1 MLVLQIKS
9 LSEIKDQSLYHCAGE
24 ALNYK
29 LLDLSHSTGKY
40 FRYLTVFRSWSCKSP
55 MTRKGFI
62 LKEIQK
68 KSENESNFTHSAVF
82 PCILSVSMN
91 PLPNLLFRCCD
102 DPMLINSPLTMIAK
116 RVHKVSHSSMLC
128 DVKIMVFPKLRT
140 FNTCSQR
147 LRFAA
152 GSMPVVGSSKVC
164 QNIVKKYN
172 IEITN
177 RKVRKNVGCMSNRS
191 GSNFFGTLLL
201 YDEVIIT

>member
-1 MLVLQIKS
+1 M
-9 LSEIKDQSLYHCAGE
+9 
-24 ALNYK
+24 
-29 LLDLSHSTGKY
+29 TG
-40 FRYLTVFRSWSCKSP
+40 
-55 MTRKGFI
+55 KGFI

-128 DVKIMVFPKLRT
+128 DVKMMVFPKLRT

-152 GSMPVVGSSKVC
+152 GSMPVVGSSEVC
-164 QNIVKKYN
+164 QNIVKN
-172 IEITN
+172 IILRLRIERFAKMRVECKI
-177 RKVRKNVGCMSNRS
+177 
-191 GSNFFGTLLL
+191 
-201 YDEVIIT
+201 EVVVIFSEHFCYMMKR